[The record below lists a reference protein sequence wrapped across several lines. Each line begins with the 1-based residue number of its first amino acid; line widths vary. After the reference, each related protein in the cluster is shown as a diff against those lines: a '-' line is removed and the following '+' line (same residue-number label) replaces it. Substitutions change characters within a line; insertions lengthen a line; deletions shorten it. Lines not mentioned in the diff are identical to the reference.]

1 MTVPERLN
9 ARPAAIRLSR
19 LRAPARN
26 GEVRANAQN
35 HPHNIP
41 PKLQNADAF
50 GQAAGDRAAQTVAHC
65 PCKLQTGQLP
75 AIEIP

>member
-9 ARPAAIRLSR
+9 ALPAAIHPSP
-19 LRAPARN
+19 LRATARN
-26 GEVRANAQN
+26 GDVRSNPQN
-35 HPHNIP
+35 HPDDTP
-41 PKLQNADAF
+41 PKLHNGDAF
-50 GQAAGDRAAQTVAHC
+50 GHGTRDHAAQTVAHC